1 MAVNDKKYVV
11 RSVPVELLN
20 QIEAL
25 NGGRTE
31 WELFLIYIF
40 KHAKWGKH
48 DDLER
53 NEYRVDL
60 TAIAKWVYGVEE
72 PTPSHK
78 TQMSRYVK
86 RAVMEGYVTRR
97 SQPARQVSGQMYRAS
112 VLTLSPTK
120 LHGQKFWEFINE
132 EELLEKF
139 LSNAGLSGLIIG
151 MLSRLSQTPLEI
163 INEKDPML
171 SGLLTGVLTELLTF
185 LRSKE
190 RSKERSSFEET
201 PEASIAEKHDPT
213 EERMRKSIERDDE
226 TAHDLVDTAPK
237 PLPPL
242 TQEQAFATEDPAK
255 AILDHERKRD
265 TLFLPQE
272 FIWLGVIFWVL
283 KACWYDLDCTTPEPQ
298 VPKKKLAYPLL
309 GALRR
314 YSQTGKLDAN
324 TAYWI
329 CNALIFMR
337 DKVHDGSWQTG
348 WLSHIVLHDRPLGNA
363 IHRVKKHFDET
374 GEAYSMPES
383 VFGDPKATYE
393 AGRDIW
399 VPNAMTAFQ
408 ARASVREAQRHTHLV
423 SDVAQMLTQKALA
436 QSQEKE

>member
-1 MAVNDKKYVV
+1 M
-11 RSVPVELLN
+11 ELLN
-20 QIEAL
+20 LIERRA
-25 NGGRTE
+25 GCRSD
-31 WELFLIYIF
+31 WEMFLIYLY
-40 KHAKWGKH
+40 KRANWGAN
-48 DDLER
+48 DGLEK
-53 NEYRVDL
+53 NELRVDL
-60 TAIAKWVYGVEE
+60 DAIAGWVYG
-72 PTPSHK
+72 TRLPSK
-78 TQMSRYVK
+78 VQKNKISRYIK
-86 RAVMEGYVTRR
+86 KAIELELVTRR
-97 SQPARQVSGQMYRAS
+97 FEPQKCESGQVVKGSILAISNKYTHAIDAW
-112 VLTLSPTK
+112 TGIKPA
-120 LHGQKFWEFINE
+120 
-132 EELLEKF
+132 ELLEKVKKEN
-139 LSNAGLSGLIIG
+139 L
-151 MLSRLSQTPLEI
+151 MLEI
-163 INEKDPML
+163 MLEVMLEVIQKHPEIITKSTAFDPEVMLEKM
-171 SGLLTGVLTELLTF
+171 TEIVTF
-185 LRSKE
+185 LDPLKRSMKE
-190 RSKERSSFEET
+190 NTFVET
-201 PEASIAEKHDPT
+201 EIVDSDDSGSEIEAKMKRSIA
-213 EERMRKSIERDDE
+213 RDDE
-226 TAHDLVDTAPK
+226 TAHDLVDSAPK